1 MEQERNFQEHLQEHF
16 QEQDEI
22 EIDLMDLFM
31 ALRRK
36 LWAIILAMIIG
47 GGIAGAFSK
56 FVLVPQYQSTA
67 MLYILSK
74 ETTLTSLADLQIGSQ
89 LTQDYKVIV
98 VSRPVLED
106 VIQNLGLNLSYKELK
121 EKLTINNPANT
132 RILSITAQD
141 ANPQMAKVLADAVA
155 NTASDYIGDLMEM
168 VPPKMIEE
176 GVVPIQKSSPSNSK
190 NAMMGAMLGGFLV
203 CGLITLRFI
212 MNDAVTTE
220 EDVNRYL
227 GLSVLAAVP
236 EWKEDN
242 MPAGT
247 EKTRKKSRRK
257 KRR

>member
-1 MEQERNFQEHLQEHF
+1 MEQERNFQEHFQEHF

-98 VSRPVLED
+98 ESRPVLED
-106 VIQNLGLNLSYKELK
+106 VIQNLGLNLNYKELK
-121 EKLTINNPANT
+121 DKLTINNPANT

-176 GVVPIQKSSPSNSK
+176 GIVPTQKSSPSNSK
-190 NAMMGAMLGGFLV
+190 NAMLGAMLGGFLV
-203 CGLITLRFI
+203 CGLITLKFI

-227 GLSVLAAVP
+227 GLSVLATVP

-242 MPAGT
+242 MPAKS